1 MMQSRAYVD
10 AASGSSRFHP
20 YWNPQ
25 TQTMCLAVYTAG
37 MLPEPLPDPVYNGY
51 TLGWFAQ
58 VWEPHDPPYLVVN
71 PGSPCEGV
79 LPAGPEGRQLWQR
92 HYDAVESHGLARDT
106 IHTLEQ
112 GGPLTGQ
119 VAFGLA
125 AGAHIAVAN
134 GRFWNSIAY
143 HGCGYSDEK
152 RTLERWWGVTTR
164 EQWQDSQRR
173 LLAADMV
180 SGVWEFVL
188 QLRRGMALDFA
199 GPVEV
204 DHWRRTAENVVR
216 RRAEAA
222 ADPA

>member
-1 MMQSRAYVD
+1 MG
-10 AASGSSRFHP
+10 AAR
-20 YWNPQ
+20 
-25 TQTMCLAVYTAG
+25 
-37 MLPEPLPDPVYNGY
+37 
-51 TLGWFAQ
+51 
-58 VWEPHDPPYLVVN
+58 PPYLVVN

-204 DHWRRTAENVVR
+204 DHWRRTAETVVR